1 MGSRRNGGGVAL
13 AGAVAAVMAAGV
25 GAGVLAL
32 LTSAFGG
39 GGNPCGSPAA
49 STGSGGPAAG
59 IVLGPPGTGRLV
71 GATEY
76 GGPGDPSSGVLGSSG
91 ANLLEQPDSYAELG
105 GDSFQTATAM
115 GGLPYLTPLRIT
127 WGSRSAIAYKRD
139 IGLGGGPIDGLP
151 RVLDL
156 WWELAGRLG
165 IPYEGGLW
173 SGPVRVARP
182 PDAGAGNVLGQTA
195 GPAGG
200 DPAGGDR
207 TDGDPAGG
215 DRANGDPAGGDPAD
229 VTSGSIAQQDPA
241 ACAPTPVQGVP
252 ITTDGPHAQLL
263 PNGLAA
269 APADAPLAVRE
280 IIAAGNQI
288 AGKPYLYGGGH
299 GLPLSELAPAYDS
312 SSSVEHLLYGGRLL
326 PADYD
331 AASGTL
337 ESFGLPGPG
346 QWVTLYANADHVF
359 MYVAGLRWDTH
370 NAAGAGDGS
379 AGIGWHPLIR
389 SDAGFVARH
398 PVGL

>member
-1 MGSRRNGGGVAL
+1 MGSWRSGGSGGRRGGGA
-13 AGAVAAVMAAGV
+13 AVAGIAVAVMAVGF

-32 LTSAFGG
+32 LTSVFGG
-39 GGNPCGSPAA
+39 GGNPCGSPAGA
-49 STGSGGPAAG
+49 SPAAG
-59 IVLGPPGTGRLV
+59 IVLGSAGTGLLV

-91 ANLLEQPDSYAELG
+91 ANLQAQPDSYAELG

-156 WWELAGRLG
+156 WWELSGRLG
-165 IPYEGGLW
+165 IPYEDGLW
-173 SGPVRVARP
+173 SGPVRIERP
-182 PDAGAGNVLGQTA
+182 PSAGAGNILGQTS
-195 GPAGG
+195 G
-200 DPAGGDR
+200 DA
-207 TDGDPAGG
+207 TDGDPA
-215 DRANGDPAGGDPAD
+215 DLIAGSTDEE
-229 VTSGSIAQQDPA
+229 DPA
-241 ACAPTPVQGVP
+241 ACAPTPVEGVP
-252 ITTDGPHAQLL
+252 ITTAGSRAQLL
-263 PNGLAA
+263 PNGLAS

-299 GLPLSELAPAYDS
+299 GLPLSVLAPTYDC
-312 SSSVEHLLYGGRLL
+312 SSSVEHLLYGARLL
-326 PADYD
+326 PVDYD

-337 ESFGLPGPG
+337 ESFEQPGPG

-379 AGIGWHPLIR
+379 TGIGWHPLIR